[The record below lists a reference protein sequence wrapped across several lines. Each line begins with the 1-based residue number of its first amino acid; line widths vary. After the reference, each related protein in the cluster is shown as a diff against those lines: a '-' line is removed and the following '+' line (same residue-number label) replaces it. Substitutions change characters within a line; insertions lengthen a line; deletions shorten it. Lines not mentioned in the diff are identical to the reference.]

1 VCAQF
6 LEKWESPDHLRVF
19 ELPTLAA
26 EVPLDQVA
34 NRTVPELGA
43 AGDAGRESR
52 PHHPFFARPLETQHL
67 HRWVDGGHVQRRTA
81 NRNSPRHKLL
91 ADLLE
96 DRAQIVVVAAFL
108 EYPID
113 DVDHP
118 STFDAFAAACKPKFS
133 AAKQEGYRARP
144 ACNGGGQS
152 NSSNC
157 GKASTGHLGSFP
169 LQAVPLCACE
179 ARIAI
184 VIRRN

>member
-1 VCAQF
+1 M
-6 LEKWESPDHLRVF
+6 
-19 ELPTLAA
+19 LAA

-52 PHHPFFARPLETQHL
+52 PHHPFFARPLETQHP

-91 ADLLE
+91 ADHLE

-113 DVDHP
+113 EVDHP
-118 STFDAFAAACKPKFS
+118 GTFRSCEILMLS
-133 AAKQEGYRARP
+133 REVEQVP
-144 ACNGGGQS
+144 AS
-152 NSSNC
+152 C
-157 GKASTGHLGSFP
+157 GEDRGDGASGD
-169 LQAVPLCACE
+169 E
-179 ARIAI
+179 
-184 VIRRN
+184 